1 MGHFFYRVSRDQD
14 IIGFLKEI
22 FWRFKWK
29 WKQFKMGQLHTL
41 ESSVNQ
47 NQGLVKFIYSEK
59 ATKFCE
65 NYFWLALHWTSR
77 WRFRKNLWPSQN
89 IWILSGTEPRYN
101 FGIGIGAETFLL
113 GPLLSCQKNS
123 KTNSHVFT
131 LFGVIYICRS
141 LKWTMI
147 LKKKLKK
154 FRFGNKFGFRGP
166 AMMKKIGNSII
177 PFWFLYLLQYQ
188 QVRVSVLVLDLN
200 QNT

>member
-147 LKKKLKK
+147 LKKKLKNSDLATSLVSGALLWWK
-154 FRFGNKFGFRGP
+154 KLATRLFLSGFCICYSISKFGFR
-166 AMMKKIGNSII
+166 
-177 PFWFLYLLQYQ
+177 FWYW
-188 QVRVSVLVLDLN
+188 
-200 QNT
+200 T